1 MWGGSLNRDKLSAGV
16 AAFRDEI
23 NRRKGQRDTLLNVK
37 EQKGN
42 KATALKDQAEV
53 LRQVARLYALAG
65 EYARRESKE
74 TMERLVTNA
83 LSMVFQSDLAFE
95 IEMEERGDRPEAEFY
110 VTSTYGG
117 TQVIKNEPR
126 EARGGGVVDVISLAL
141 RIALMETIRPRMGGP
156 LILDEPG
163 KHVSEEYT
171 RQVADFLNA
180 ICQSFGRQIILVTHN
195 QHLTDAGAV
204 SYQVEIKNGES
215 HVTLRFRQD

>member
-1 MWGGSLNRDKLSAGV
+1 MTKNELAKSV
-16 AAFRDEI
+16 AAFRDDI
-23 NRRKGQRDTLLNVK
+23 NRRKGQRETLLTVMKQK
-37 EQKGN
+37 ET
-42 KATALKDQAEV
+42 KAASLKEEVEV

-65 EYARRESKE
+65 EYARRESKD

-83 LSMVFQSDLAFE
+83 LSMVFQSDLEFQ

-141 RIALMETIRPRMGGP
+141 RIALMETIRPRLGGP

-163 KHVSEEYT
+163 KHVSEEYA

-180 ICQSFGRQIILVTHN
+180 VCQSFGRQVILVTHN

-204 SYQVEIKNGES
+204 TYQVEIKNGES
-215 HVTLRFRQD
+215 QVSLRFRQE